1 MKNRLLKKRSNGIKK
16 STEVSHGDS
25 PTSSFDDSWVRDA
38 SDAAS
43 GDEKYHD
50 EEAVPDLAISCGTVD
65 DACGP
70 ATLDSAANEYGYE
83 VAIPSTSRIPRRSSL
98 KGANGPR
105 SLRRH
110 SISFSEQVIVTPV
123 VPTTEMVKKKSDLWL
138 QGEDYARIM
147 TKVHTIADRAADG
160 GGPKYCTRG
169 LEALILNEEDPQR
182 YEACDAVL
190 DEQWN
195 QVRNGIYDDKA
206 LSRIYKLSSI
216 SSKME
221 AKLRGLQDAKDIR
234 KYTFDSRQHCRR
246 MSM

>member
-1 MKNRLLKKRSNGIKK
+1 MMNRLQKKRSNGIKK
-16 STEVSHGDS
+16 STKVSQEDS
-25 PTSSFDDSWVRDA
+25 PTSFDDSWVSGA

-43 GDEKYHD
+43 GNEKYNY
-50 EEAVPDLAISCGTVD
+50 EEAVPDLRISCGTVD
-65 DACGP
+65 HACGP

-83 VAIPSTSRIPRRSSL
+83 VAMPSTPRRRSSV

-105 SLRRH
+105 RMRRH
-110 SISFSEQVIVTPV
+110 SICFNEKVTVTPV
-123 VPTTEMVKKKSDLWL
+123 VPTTEMVDKKSDLWL
-138 QGEDYARIM
+138 QGKDYDRIM
-147 TKVHTIADRAADG
+147 TKVHAIADRAADG

-169 LEALILNEEDPQR
+169 LEALILNDEDPQK

-195 QVRNGIYDDKA
+195 QIQNGKYDDKA

-221 AKLRGLQDAKDIR
+221 AKIRGLQDAKDIR
-234 KYTFDSRQHCRR
+234 KYTFDTRQLCRR